1 MGLYKLRN
9 NPHPARG
16 RKPPPGRE
24 AHQPLETT
32 HTPQGDGNSSTVRYG
47 MQKRSETTHT
57 PQGDGNWCFS
67 VNRRYSAKQP
77 TPRKGTETTFSRPLD
92 CPFQETTHTPQGD
105 GNSRGMILTVPISE
119 TTHTPQGDGNLF
131 DVHAFLRTRKQPT
144 PRKGTETHNKAKKGQ
159 HGRNN
164 PHPARGRKPEVFST
178 VIAETRNNPHPARG
192 RKLNIRYGLLNEAET
207 THTPQGDGNPVSNST
222 CNISYRNNPHPA
234 RGTETSRNLRPI
246 HHCRKQPTPRKGT
259 ETRARRRQTLRWT
272 KQPTPR
278 KGTETLHRTCSAC
291 AAAETTHTPQGDGK
305 PFVFTLQKLLEKPFT
320 SLTGDN

>member
-1 MGLYKLRN
+1 MQVDFSVFSETTHTPQGDGNRLAPLMGLYKLRN

-24 AHQPLETT
+24 AHQPL
-32 HTPQGDGNSSTVRYG
+32 
-47 MQKRSETTHT
+47 ETTHT

-144 PRKGTETHNKAKKGQ
+144 PRKGTETAYCS
-159 HGRNN
+159 RM
-164 PHPARGRKPEVFST
+164 F
-178 VIAETRNNPHPARG
+178 
-192 RKLNIRYGLLNEAET
+192 GLSL
-207 THTPQGDGNPVSNST
+207 
-222 CNISYRNNPHPA
+222 
-234 RGTETSRNLRPI
+234 
-246 HHCRKQPTPRKGT
+246 KQPPPRKGT
-259 ETRARRRQTLRWT
+259 ET
-272 KQPTPR
+272 
-278 KGTETLHRTCSAC
+278 SA
-291 AAAETTHTPQGDGK
+291 
-305 PFVFTLQKLLEKPFT
+305 
-320 SLTGDN
+320 